1 MAKTTKAAQAV
12 TAATVREFFRA
23 DEKRVARL
31 KSDEARHTVREG
43 ARGRL
48 HPEVIAAYNKGRKPE
63 RQYALGAGKAVK
75 AQAQERR
82 AAAIAMGAGKRG
94 PLPAHVRES
103 LAQSKG

>member
-1 MAKTTKAAQAV
+1 MAKTAKAAQAV

-31 KSDEARHTVREG
+31 KSDEARHTVHKG

-63 RQYALGAGKAVK
+63 RQYALGAGKVAK

-82 AAAIAMGAGKRG
+82 AAVRGSAGGGARARG
-94 PLPAHVRES
+94 
-103 LAQSKG
+103 LAGATTQA